1 VASRKGLTLAAV
13 LAVAGAIHLG
23 QGGYIYLK
31 AQLAQLLIERAWQ
44 RALAGEAAPKPWPW
58 ADTWPV
64 ARLDAP
70 AQGVSLFVL
79 AGSSGRTLAF
89 GPGHEQG
96 TPAPGA
102 RGNSV
107 IGGHRDTHLGFL
119 EKTRLGDSIRIQRA
133 DGVRVEYRVT
143 QLDVLDRRD
152 TWVTRNDGR
161 TRLTLITCW
170 PFDALRAGGDE
181 RYVVIADRYT
191 SLSTSQATP

>member
-1 VASRKGLTLAAV
+1 MASRASLTAGALLLAA
-13 LAVAGAIHLG
+13 ASAIHLG
-23 QGGYIYLK
+23 QGAYIYAK

-64 ARLDAP
+64 AWLEAP
-70 AQGVSLFVL
+70 AHGVSLFVL
-79 AGSSGRTLAF
+79 SGSSGRTLAF
-89 GPGHEQG
+89 GPGHQAG

-119 EKTRLGDSIRIQRA
+119 ERISVGDSIRVQRA
-133 DGVRVEYRVT
+133 DGVTVEYRVT

-152 TWVTRNDGR
+152 TWVTRNDGG

-170 PFDALRAGGDE
+170 PFNALRAGGDE
-181 RYVVIADRYT
+181 RYVVIAEPQRH
-191 SLSTSQATP
+191 SL